1 MGSVT
6 CSKLYLFV
14 HYMKIETE
22 AAEAERCAIRS
33 PRRRR
38 LPLRRR
44 THARTYARTRIA
56 EYDRHSVVRPG
67 ALHRRPENV
76 AFPSILK
83 LAYREPR
90 VESRAPVD
98 SFELKLTVCLY
109 VGFFTHHK
117 AYRTELV
124 EAPRQA
130 SLAGLE
136 TCCVRTSLVPRGAPG
151 ALVARIHVAGQAS
164 AWWKKGAR
172 AEEST
177 R

>member
-14 HYMKIETE
+14 HHMKIETE

-90 VESRAPVD
+90 VECRAPVD
-98 SFELKLTVCLY
+98 SFELKLTVCLH
-109 VGFFTHHK
+109 VGFSPITRHTGRSWLKHLD
-117 AYRTELV
+117 R
-124 EAPRQA
+124 PR
-130 SLAGLE
+130 LR
-136 TCCVRTSLVPRGAPG
+136 V
-151 ALVARIHVAGQAS
+151 
-164 AWWKKGAR
+164 WKRVVSGR
-172 AEEST
+172 L
-177 R
+177 